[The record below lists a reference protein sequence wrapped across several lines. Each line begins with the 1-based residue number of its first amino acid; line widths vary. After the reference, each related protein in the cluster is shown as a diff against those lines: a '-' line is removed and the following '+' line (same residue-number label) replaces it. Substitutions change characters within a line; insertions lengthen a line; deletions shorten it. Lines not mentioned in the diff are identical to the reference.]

1 MSSGGIL
8 SLSTW
13 SRSTLAHFCK
23 DSIMVQ
29 GRDMSA
35 TNTARQLGRDWG
47 ETANLS
53 RPLWYRSPSRIHTL
67 QRVRSAKK
75 KTKYQFN
82 TSNTIIVL
90 NYSNFAKTTAVK
102 QTQVKIKQVNSPSLS
117 SSWTFRYRY
126 SSPLPLLLW
135 SVPWSLAISAVFPDP
150 SSPVRYVIHV
160 LCYLP

>member
-13 SRSTLAHFCK
+13 SRSTLAHFCS

-29 GRDMSA
+29 GRDMST
-35 TNTARQLGRDWG
+35 TNTARQSGSDWA

-67 QRVRSAKK
+67 QRVRS
-75 KTKYQFN
+75 TKEKQNTWFN
-82 TSNTIIVL
+82 QQWNDCFTL
-90 NYSNFAKTTAVK
+90 MLFCKGYCCKTTTEK
-102 QTQVKIKQVNSPSLS
+102 LQQVNSPSLS
-117 SSWTFRYRY
+117 SSWTFKYRY

-135 SVPWSLAISAVFPDP
+135 SAPWSLATSDVFPDP
-150 SSPVRYVIHV
+150 SSPVRYFIH
-160 LCYLP
+160 